1 MTDAR
6 PSTIA
11 DDLRSPPSQSPNVG
25 NRSLIV
31 GIVFISL
38 ALALGSWVAYRN
50 ARSVREANQLA
61 ATTREQLIALE
72 RLQSDV
78 IDAET
83 GQRGFMI
90 TGDATYLEP
99 HDRAVGDV
107 WNELGQIKS
116 LMAGEGRDLEIASL
130 EKAIGRKLKELQ
142 DTNTLRMMNG
152 FDAARD
158 VMIAGDGKELMDEI
172 RASVSRL
179 SNQKQIELRSREQ
192 QAVSNYNASI
202 LSAALTA
209 SAAFLSLATFV
220 HLLRRNLM
228 ARTGLVRLVGD
239 QRERE
244 TALLENERQRTE
256 RLQHLTA
263 AAVTIN
269 AASSLDSLS
278 GVLQAEGGQVLSM
291 PVRLDLGAS
300 PPAVNRCAPLVGRG
314 GHALGH
320 LVVDVDLVLDDDRL
334 LLAQLANMAAVAVE
348 NVRLNDELRQS
359 DRRKDEFLATLAH
372 ELRNPLAPIRNAIE
386 ILRIADDD
394 ATVRA
399 ETRQVIDRQ
408 VTHMVRL
415 IDDLLDLARISS
427 GKLILR
433 ISNVDVA
440 TVVNAALEVTRP
452 IISDAGH
459 ELKLQLPSSRVALDA
474 DPVRVAQVLQNLLGN
489 AAKYTERGG
498 HISLTA
504 SVERDMVVFSVQDDG
519 IGIPRE
525 LLPRVF
531 DMFSQAD
538 GPLERSRGGL
548 GIGLSLVRRLVEMH
562 GGRVE
567 ARSDGLKRGSEFV
580 VRLPVARSTE
590 QVRMPVLRHGAAQSG
605 TVAVRRVLVVDDNE
619 DALRTL
625 ATLLETLGQ
634 DVRIARDGLEAVDTA
649 LAWGPD
655 VVFLDLG
662 LPRLNGYSAG
672 RRIREGLKD
681 TGLMLVAVT
690 GWGHEQAR
698 RGSAEAGFDRHL
710 VKPVSL
716 DALVEILGPVT
727 PPRAG
732 LNA

>member
-1 MTDAR
+1 MSHSSRVHVPLEMRHDRCETGQ
-6 PSTIA
+6 PIA
-11 DDLRSPPSQSPNVG
+11 DDLRAPPGQSPNVG

-31 GIVFISL
+31 GIMFISL

-107 WNELGQIKS
+107 WNELGQIRS
-116 LMAGEGRDLEIASL
+116 LMAGESRDAEIANL

-158 VMIAGDGKELMDEI
+158 VMIASDGKELMDEI

-202 LSAALTA
+202 VSAALTA
-209 SAAFLSLATFV
+209 TAAFLSLATFV

-228 ARTGLVRLVGD
+228 ARTELVRLVGD

-291 PVRLDLGAS
+291 PVRLDLGNS

-314 GHALGH
+314 GHALGQ

-348 NVRLNDELRQS
+348 NVRLE
-359 DRRKDEFLATLAH
+359 
-372 ELRNPLAPIRNAIE
+372 
-386 ILRIADDD
+386 
-394 ATVRA
+394 
-399 ETRQVIDRQ
+399 
-408 VTHMVRL
+408 
-415 IDDLLDLARISS
+415 
-427 GKLILR
+427 
-433 ISNVDVA
+433 
-440 TVVNAALEVTRP
+440 
-452 IISDAGH
+452 
-459 ELKLQLPSSRVALDA
+459 
-474 DPVRVAQVLQNLLGN
+474 
-489 AAKYTERGG
+489 
-498 HISLTA
+498 
-504 SVERDMVVFSVQDDG
+504 
-519 IGIPRE
+519 
-525 LLPRVF
+525 
-531 DMFSQAD
+531 
-538 GPLERSRGGL
+538 
-548 GIGLSLVRRLVEMH
+548 
-562 GGRVE
+562 
-567 ARSDGLKRGSEFV
+567 
-580 VRLPVARSTE
+580 
-590 QVRMPVLRHGAAQSG
+590 
-605 TVAVRRVLVVDDNE
+605 
-619 DALRTL
+619 
-625 ATLLETLGQ
+625 
-634 DVRIARDGLEAVDTA
+634 
-649 LAWGPD
+649 
-655 VVFLDLG
+655 
-662 LPRLNGYSAG
+662 
-672 RRIREGLKD
+672 
-681 TGLMLVAVT
+681 
-690 GWGHEQAR
+690 
-698 RGSAEAGFDRHL
+698 
-710 VKPVSL
+710 
-716 DALVEILGPVT
+716 
-727 PPRAG
+727 
-732 LNA
+732 

>member
-1 MTDAR
+1 M
-6 PSTIA
+6 
-11 DDLRSPPSQSPNVG
+11 
-25 NRSLIV
+25 
-31 GIVFISL
+31 
-38 ALALGSWVAYRN
+38 
-50 ARSVREANQLA
+50 
-61 ATTREQLIALE
+61 
-72 RLQSDV
+72 
-78 IDAET
+78 
-83 GQRGFMI
+83 
-90 TGDATYLEP
+90 
-99 HDRAVGDV
+99 
-107 WNELGQIKS
+107 
-116 LMAGEGRDLEIASL
+116 
-130 EKAIGRKLKELQ
+130 
-142 DTNTLRMMNG
+142 
-152 FDAARD
+152 
-158 VMIAGDGKELMDEI
+158 
-172 RASVSRL
+172 
-179 SNQKQIELRSREQ
+179 IELRQ
-192 QAVSNYNASI
+192 
-202 LSAALTA
+202 
-209 SAAFLSLATFV
+209 
-220 HLLRRNLM
+220 
-228 ARTGLVRLVGD
+228 G
-239 QRERE
+239 
-244 TALLENERQRTE
+244 
-256 RLQHLTA
+256 
-263 AAVTIN
+263 
-269 AASSLDSLS
+269 
-278 GVLQAEGGQVLSM
+278 
-291 PVRLDLGAS
+291 
-300 PPAVNRCAPLVGRG
+300 
-314 GHALGH
+314 
-320 LVVDVDLVLDDDRL
+320 
-334 LLAQLANMAAVAVE
+334 
-348 NVRLNDELRQS
+348 

-372 ELRNPLAPIRNAIE
+372 ELRNPLAPIRNALE

-452 IISDAGH
+452 LISAAGH

-548 GIGLSLVRRLVEMH
+548 GVGLSLVRRLVEMH

-567 ARSDGLKRGSEFV
+567 ARSDGSNGEASSSSGCPWREARNRCVCRYFV
-580 VRLPVARSTE
+580 AARA
-590 QVRMPVLRHGAAQSG
+590 PP
-605 TVAVRRVLVVDDNE
+605 TVAVRRVLAVDDNE

-625 ATLLETLGQ
+625 ATLLETLGH
-634 DVRIARDGLEAVDTA
+634 DVRIARDGLEAVETA

-732 LNA
+732 LSA